1 MNMSELEVMFST
13 GLGLLVKEARG
24 ALNVMVS
31 APPIYNETYA
41 VSEITRFNFLPT
53 LAIFCSFIL

>member
-1 MNMSELEVMFST
+1 MSELEVMFTT

-24 ALNVMVS
+24 GLNIMVS

-41 VSEITRFNFLPT
+41 VSLLFEKQ
-53 LAIFCSFIL
+53 IFI